1 MAVRKVPEILQTV
14 ANKFED
20 LRELLVDAKEE
31 LIGET
36 FSIPS
41 VAEEIEEEADG
52 NEDADLEQ
60 EFVFPITIDDGSE
73 VQLIITKGDDV
84 PKKVRT
90 FCASHMPRESGCYDQ
105 LLPLVRQRLLAAV
118 SDPDL

>member
-41 VAEEIEEEADG
+41 IAEEIESSG
-52 NEDADLEQ
+52 
-60 EFVFPITIDDGSE
+60 
-73 VQLIITKGDDV
+73 
-84 PKKVRT
+84 KVLHSTPPRI
-90 FCASHMPRESGCYDQ
+90 CHMHTMH
-105 LLPLVRQRLLAAV
+105 LLA
-118 SDPDL
+118 

>member
-1 MAVRKVPEILQTV
+1 MPYRHAAQLRAQPDSKDNAYRSCKTGYKMRSVVPEILQTV

-52 NEDADLEQ
+52 NGTQISNKNSSSL
-60 EFVFPITIDDGSE
+60 S
-73 VQLIITKGDDV
+73 
-84 PKKVRT
+84 
-90 FCASHMPRESGCYDQ
+90 
-105 LLPLVRQRLLAAV
+105 LLTTVAKCNL
-118 SDPDL
+118 